1 MLDRFYKI
9 TTSIAASIAI
19 AAFVIGGVVW
29 AVGLDADV
37 RGLQSDVSDLQTDV
51 HQLQTDVHQLQTDVA
66 EIRKDIAEIKET
78 QRLILLNLQT
88 LQTAILEHTHDDEGR
103 AQIPPP
109 SRG

>member
-29 AVGLDADV
+29 AVGL
-37 RGLQSDVSDLQTDV
+37 QTDV
-51 HQLQTDVHQLQTDVA
+51 RDLQADVAVLQTDVA
-66 EIRKDIAEIKET
+66 EMRKDIAEIKET

-109 SRG
+109 NRG

>member
-37 RGLQSDVSDLQTDV
+37 RGLQSDVAELQI
-51 HQLQTDVHQLQTDVA
+51 DVHQLQTDVA

>member
-37 RGLQSDVSDLQTDV
+37 RGLQSDVAELQI
-51 HQLQTDVHQLQTDVA
+51 DVHQLQTDVA

-88 LQTAILEHTHDDEGR
+88 LQTAILEHTHDDEVR

>member
-1 MLDRFYKI
+1 MLDRIYKI

-37 RGLQSDVSDLQTDV
+37 RGLQSDVRSLQTDVRDLQTDV
-51 HQLQTDVHQLQTDVA
+51 SEMRT
-66 EIRKDIAEIKET
+66 DIADIKET

-88 LQTAILEHTHDDEGR
+88 LQTAILDHTHDDEGR
-103 AQIPPP
+103 AQIPLLQQ
-109 SRG
+109 

>member
-37 RGLQSDVSDLQTDV
+37 RGLQSDVAE
-51 HQLQTDVHQLQTDVA
+51 LQTDVHQLQTDVA

>member
-9 TTSIAASIAI
+9 TTSIVASIAI

-37 RGLQSDVSDLQTDV
+37 RGLQTDVAALQTDV
-51 HQLQTDVHQLQTDVA
+51 AALQTDVA

-88 LQTAILEHTHDDEGR
+88 LQTAVLEHTHDHEGR
-103 AQIPPP
+103 TQIPQPN
-109 SRG
+109 RG

>member
-1 MLDRFYKI
+1 MLDRIYKI

-37 RGLQSDVSDLQTDV
+37 RGLQSNVRS
-51 HQLQTDVHQLQTDVA
+51 LQTDVA
-66 EIRKDIAEIKET
+66 EMRKDIAEIKET

-88 LQTAILEHTHDDEGR
+88 WQTAILEHTHDDEGR
-103 AQIPPP
+103 AQIPALLQ
-109 SRG
+109 